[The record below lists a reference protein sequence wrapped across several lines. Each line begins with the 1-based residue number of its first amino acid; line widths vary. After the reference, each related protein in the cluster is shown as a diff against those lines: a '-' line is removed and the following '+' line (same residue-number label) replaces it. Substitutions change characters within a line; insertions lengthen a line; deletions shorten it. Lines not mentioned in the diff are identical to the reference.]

1 MIHIEQKFEVRAPRQ
16 TVWDFLSDI
25 SRAAAC
31 VPGVEKVEPLADDKY
46 HLRQSMKIGPIKAT
60 FDGQV
65 VFVEKRP
72 PELMRLQMEGKDTIT
87 GSKIR
92 VSAADEVLDAGAG
105 VVMVVVNGD
114 VDVLGALGKYGQGVA
129 DKKAAEVAG
138 EFSAAMRAQ
147 VEQPMQAA

>member
-1 MIHIEQKFEVRAPRQ
+1 MIHIEQKFDVRAPRQ
-16 TVWDFLSDI
+16 AVWDFLSDM

-46 HLRQSMKIGPIKAT
+46 HLRLSMKIGPIKAT
-60 FDGQV
+60 FDGHV
-65 VFVEKRP
+65 KFVEKRP
-72 PELMRLQMEGKDTIT
+72 PDLMRVQMEGKDTIT

-92 VSAADEVLDAGAG
+92 MSASVEIVQSGGGMVTVAGK
-105 VVMVVVNGD
+105 GD

-129 DKKAAEVAG
+129 DKKVAEVAG
-138 EFSAAMRAQ
+138 EFAAAMRAQ